1 MTLKAVP
8 TDPAAKLADH
18 VNKPEDVKL
27 AISSIAARMD
37 RIKRVL
43 GMPAALPE
51 ARRRAKDDLVALS
64 RECLTLWALI

>member
-1 MTLKAVP
+1 MSLKAVP

-18 VNKPEDVKL
+18 ITNPEDVKQ
-27 AISSIAARMD
+27 AVSSIAARMD

-51 ARRRAKDDLVALS
+51 ARRRAKDELVALS
-64 RECLTLWALI
+64 RESLTLWALI